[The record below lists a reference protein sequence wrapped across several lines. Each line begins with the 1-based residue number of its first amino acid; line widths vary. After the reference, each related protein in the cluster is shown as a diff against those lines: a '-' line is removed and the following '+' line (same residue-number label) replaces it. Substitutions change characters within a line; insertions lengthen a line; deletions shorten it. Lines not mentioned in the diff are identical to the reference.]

1 MTVPMAS
8 KLGGIETADEILQA
22 VILADSFD
30 RHYAPLTLH
39 RPRCLL
45 PLAGRPLIDY
55 TLQALFAA
63 GIHEIFVAIRSHA
76 DLITSYLRDGRYD
89 QSDEDRLGI
98 DKLGEEPQQNQDGN
112 ISGSRRSSSQR
123 RQRLNNSK
131 IIPIVMNEDCLS
143 VGDALRELDSH
154 GVIRGHFFL
163 VHGDFVTNAPLRKLL
178 DVHLKNVHNDK
189 NTLLTMIFKTALPE
203 HRCRTVM
210 VDDCAIVYDSHTHQ
224 LFHYQT
230 FRRLSSRFSL
240 QTTLLESHSELD
252 VAYHVI
258 DSEVDICSPAVLSLF
273 SENFDYQDIRRDFVH
288 GILTSDLLNYTFYAH
303 ILPSHSYALRVSH
316 TQRYDTVSK
325 DLMQRWIFPIVP
337 DANFNESTHYRVKR
351 HCRYVDHRVTL
362 ERDTVLGENVIVGRD
377 TRIGARTHIR
387 NAVIGQRCIIGHDVI
402 IEDAYLWDDTI
413 VGDHCKVKHSLLA
426 EHVILKDH
434 VKIARG
440 CILGEE
446 VMVGPDICLPE
457 FTRLVRFREMDATG
471 GYHPSV
477 SAHGQ
482 APSSLGFT
490 IFDSFDEEEQVTKG
504 SLPNRMQNENE
515 VFDVQLVGTQ
525 GAGYLYVLGEQEG
538 DDEIREGEASD
549 EEEDEMG
556 DHQAGAGYNL
566 SPSEWYRMHS
576 IGITR
581 NEFTTLSKT
590 EDYVNFSEDEL
601 SQDEMMMAVTTTTT
615 SSLDAETSFLDDDV
629 VRFNREV
636 FDTLARAIAANH
648 SLKDTVL
655 EINGL
660 KFAYDITFRDFFR
673 AAIRPLLVAASTPCS
688 TTAATATL
696 SPSSSQQQQ
705 QRQGASLFSS
715 STTPFKPD
723 RAHILAVLSNWSPLL
738 LHFKPTESDQLEM
751 LNEIVTFFVQ
761 HSDCQ
766 PFFSFVIQV
775 FYRTD
780 VLSEDVLLSWHAK
793 QIAKCQDNPAAQT
806 ELLSCLH
813 QVQSFIEWL
822 QKEES
827 DDEEEDVED
836 DDSP

>member
-8 KLGGIETADEILQA
+8 KLGGIETADEIVQA

-45 PLAGRPLIDY
+45 PLAGRPIIDY

-63 GIHEIFVAIRSHA
+63 GVHEIFVAIRSHA

-89 QSDEDRLGI
+89 QSDD
-98 DKLGEEPQQNQDGN
+98 DKLGNDKFGDHQQSHEGN
-112 ISGSRRSSSQR
+112 MDGSRRSSSQR
-123 RQRLNNSK
+123 RQRSNNSK

-154 GVIRGHFFL
+154 GVIRGHFLL
-163 VHGDFVTNAPLRKLL
+163 VHGDFVTNASLRTLL

-189 NTLLTMIFKTALPE
+189 NTLLTMTFKMASPE

-273 SENFDYQDIRRDFVH
+273 SENFDYQDLRRDFVH
-288 GILTSDLLNYTFYAH
+288 GILTSDLLNYKFYVH
-303 ILPSHSYALRVSH
+303 ILPSHSYAIRVSH
-316 TQRYDTVSK
+316 TQRYDSVSK

-337 DANFNESTHYRVKR
+337 DANFNESTRYRVKR
-351 HCRYVDHRVTL
+351 HCRYLDHPVVL
-362 ERDTVLGENVIVGRD
+362 ERDTVFGENVIVGRD
-377 TRIGARTHIR
+377 TKIGTRTLIR
-387 NAVIGQRCIIGHDVI
+387 NAVIGQRCIIGKDVI
-402 IEDAYLWDDTI
+402 IEDAYLWDDTV
-413 VGDHCKVKHSLLA
+413 VGDHCRVKHSLLA

-440 CILGEE
+440 CILGED
-446 VMVGPDICLPE
+446 VVVGPNVSLPE
-457 FTRLVRFREMDATG
+457 FTRLVRFREMSISEGHHSSASIYGQT
-471 GYHPSV
+471 PST
-477 SAHGQ
+477 S
-482 APSSLGFT
+482 GFT
-490 IFDSFDEEEQVTKG
+490 IFDSFDEEEPGETKRN
-504 SLPNRMQNENE
+504 LPDRVQSENE
-515 VFDVQLVGTQ
+515 IFDTQLVGIQ
-525 GAGYLYVLGEQEG
+525 GAGYLYILGEQEG
-538 DDEIREGEASD
+538 DDEIRDSETSD

-556 DHQAGAGYNL
+556 DRQAVTGYSL

-581 NEFTTLSKT
+581 SEFATLSKT
-590 EDYVNFSEDEL
+590 EDYMNLSEDEL
-601 SQDEMMMAVTTTTT
+601 SPDEMVAVATTTT
-615 SSLDAETSFLDDDV
+615 SSLDGETGFLDDDV

-636 FDTLARAIAANH
+636 SDTLARAIAANH

-673 AAIRPLLVAASTPCS
+673 AAIRPLLVAASTPPG
-688 TTAATATL
+688 TTATTT
-696 SPSSSQQQQ
+696 SSS
-705 QRQGASLFSS
+705 SS
-715 STTPFKPD
+715 FQN
-723 RAHILAVLSNWSPLL
+723 SNSNSNNNHNDKA
-738 LHFKPTESDQLEM
+738 LHCS
-751 LNEIVTFFVQ
+751 
-761 HSDCQ
+761 
-766 PFFSFVIQV
+766 
-775 FYRTD
+775 
-780 VLSEDVLLSWHAK
+780 
-793 QIAKCQDNPAAQT
+793 
-806 ELLSCLH
+806 LH
-813 QVQSFIEWL
+813 QLYSNPIGPIFLLFFPIGHRCCYISSQRKAINW
-822 QKEES
+822 KC
-827 DDEEEDVED
+827 
-836 DDSP
+836 